1 MYHSF
6 DVLSARFTW
15 PTALFAAV
23 FVPQEVCKVPD
34 VKLVPAA
41 NQKSISKDAA
51 LSLSNAPVVS
61 PAKVIVFFS
70 QVSAEE
76 IV

>member
-1 MYHSF
+1 
-6 DVLSARFTW
+6 L
-15 PTALFAAV
+15 L
-23 FVPQEVCKVPD
+23 
-34 VKLVPAA
+34 PAA
-41 NQKSISKDAA
+41 NQKPTIRETA
-51 LSLSNAPVVS
+51 LSLPNAPVVS